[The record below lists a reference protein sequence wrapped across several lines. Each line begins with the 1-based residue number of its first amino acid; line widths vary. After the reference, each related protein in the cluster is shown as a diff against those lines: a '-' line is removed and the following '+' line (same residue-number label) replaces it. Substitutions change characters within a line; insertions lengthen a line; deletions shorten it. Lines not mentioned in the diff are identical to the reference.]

1 MPNTNGKARKGKA
14 YFRGALLL
22 PTTVTALNTTHSKI
36 MSHRVREEYIFLH
49 PKNDRISSNLKFCE
63 L

>member
-1 MPNTNGKARKGKA
+1 MPNTNCKAQKGKA

-36 MSHRVREEYIFLH
+36 HVPEGERGVYF
-49 PKNDRISSNLKFCE
+49 PPP
-63 L
+63 